1 MWATDMCA
9 TDPHRTKEG
18 GHVDRNPAQLLVI
31 CPIYNEEQNV
41 LYFFDRIKNALAQL
55 DPREYS
61 FRLLFTNNRS
71 TDNSLA
77 IVAEL
82 SRAHDWVGY
91 LTLSRNHGYQLSVL
105 AGLSTVDADLYMICD
120 VDCEDPPEMVHQF
133 LAEIRRGHDLAYGIR
148 NDREDSWLL
157 GRCRSLF
164 YFALRALGDY
174 RIVPYMAE
182 FSLFK
187 RCVRD
192 VAVSSDNSAP
202 FLRAEFG
209 FAGFN
214 ISGVPYR
221 RHARRYGK
229 THYNFLNNVRFALA
243 GILSSTTFPLRAVFY
258 LMPVVCLL
266 NLALIVRFL
275 FGEMAFET
283 AVVTLLTANALYVGV
298 ALAFIAIYLAR
309 TYQNGIR
316 RQRFIV
322 DQSQS
327 SLSPFNNSNVT
338 SDPGANPW
346 PIRARGR

>member
-1 MWATDMCA
+1 VY
-9 TDPHRTKEG
+9 P
-18 GHVDRNPAQLLVI
+18 NPAQLLVI

-41 LYFFDRIKNALAQL
+41 AYFFDRIKNALAQL

-61 FRLLFTNNRS
+61 YRLLFTNNRS
-71 TDNSLA
+71 TDDSLA
-77 IVAEL
+77 RVAEL

-105 AGLSTVDADLYMICD
+105 AGLSSVAADLYMICD

-148 NDREDSWLL
+148 NNREDSWLL
-157 GRCRSLF
+157 NRCRSLF
-164 YFALRALGDY
+164 YVVLRALGDY

-192 VAVSSDNSAP
+192 VAVASDNSAP

-221 RHARRYGK
+221 RHARQYGK

-258 LMPVVCLL
+258 LLPVVCLL
-266 NLALIVRFL
+266 NIALVAWFL
-275 FGEMAFET
+275 FGEMAFQT
-283 AVVTLLTANALYVGV
+283 VVVTLLAAHALYVSGAV
-298 ALAFIAIYLAR
+298 AFMAIYLAR
-309 TYQNGIR
+309 TYQNGVR

-322 DQSQS
+322 DHSQTS
-327 SLSPFNNSNVT
+327 IPVFNDSKVT
-338 SDPGANPW
+338 SDVGANPW
-346 PIRARGR
+346 PVRASGT